1 MTEQLRQSLSA
12 VIDDEADA
20 FELRRVLDELE
31 RDPSLRETWERYHL
45 IGNVLRGERTRYSQS
60 AARVLAIR
68 VPEALRETTSADAT
82 TTAATDATPGGAVTV
97 VPPERSRGSRSL
109 RGAGLAV
116 LAACLVIALGIAFV
130 PGGAENAP
138 VEVSVAGRLTDL
150 PVVPSGPLV
159 AAVTD
164 EQGAVLVGAEGFGGA
179 SPSDLRR
186 AHAYMLQHAQRQGL
200 EQRGVISLVK
210 MATYEAP

>member
-31 RDPSLRETWERYHL
+31 RDPGLRETWERYHL
-45 IGNVLRGERTRYSQS
+45 IGNVLRGERTRDSHS
-60 AARVLAIR
+60 AARALALR
-68 VPEALRETTSADAT
+68 VPEALREDDA
-82 TTAATDATPGGAVTV
+82 AIIVPTDAAPGQELAAVAS
-97 VPPERSRGSRSL
+97 ERGRGSRGL

-116 LAACLVIALGIAFV
+116 LAASVVIALGVAFI
-130 PGGAENAP
+130 PSGSEDLP
-138 VEVSVAGRLTDL
+138 VEPSVASRLADL

-164 EQGAVLVGAEGFGGA
+164 EQGAVLVGPEGFAGA